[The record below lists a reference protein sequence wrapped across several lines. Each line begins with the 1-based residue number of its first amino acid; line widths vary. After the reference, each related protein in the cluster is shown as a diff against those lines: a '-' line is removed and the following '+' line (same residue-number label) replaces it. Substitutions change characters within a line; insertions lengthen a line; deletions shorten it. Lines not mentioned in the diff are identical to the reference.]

1 MVEWI
6 LHRLHVCFWTNTTLL
21 GAQLG
26 GGLKLGDP
34 KHSQISR
41 VVVSFQDPE
50 SAESPAVSER
60 PGLVFLKIVLL
71 QIIGD
76 LHLK

>member
-1 MVEWI
+1 M
-6 LHRLHVCFWTNTTLL
+6 NTSQASCLL
-21 GAQLG
+21 LNQHHFVGGPVG